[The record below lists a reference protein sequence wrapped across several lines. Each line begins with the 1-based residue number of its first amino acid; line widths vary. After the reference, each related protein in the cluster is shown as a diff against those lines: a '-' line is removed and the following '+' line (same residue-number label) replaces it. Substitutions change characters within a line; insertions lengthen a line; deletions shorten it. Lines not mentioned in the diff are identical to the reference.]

1 MTVWDSEPA
10 PIREPG
16 VDVVVVNY
24 RTPDD
29 LRGFIKSFAAVQFE
43 VPATLFVVNVEPLE
57 ADADAVDEA
66 LEDVVV
72 PVGYAL
78 CPTNIGYA
86 KACNQAATAI
96 AGFNRPRRTLAFF
109 NADTRLAPGVLDH
122 CHWTLHQND
131 DWGIIGPKQV
141 NDAGEITHAGV
152 FGTNKRPLLRGWK
165 EPDAGQ
171 YDEIR
176 DDAVSVSGSAYFV
189 KRSCWDELSACP
201 TYKEIAPEAL
211 GAFLPTQHYY
221 EETWCSYHAREHG
234 WKVVY
239 DGEVSMIHRWHQA
252 SPVGG
257 VAEKKHMPASRIMF
271 RDACD
276 RHGIERD

>member
-1 MTVWDSEPA
+1 MFDTIPTPKRD
-10 PIREPG
+10 PG

-29 LRGFIKSFAAVQFE
+29 LRGFVDSFVKVQFE
-43 VPATLFVVNVEPLE
+43 VPATLFVVNVDPQKEDAE
-57 ADADAVDEA
+57 AADDS
-66 LEDVVV
+66 LDGVVV

-86 KACNQAATAI
+86 RACNSAAQAIESYHT
-96 AGFNRPRRTLAFF
+96 PRRTIAFF
-109 NADTRLAPGVLDH
+109 NADTRLEAGVLDH
-122 CHWTLHQND
+122 CHWTLHQED
-131 DWGIIGPKQV
+131 DYGIIGPKQV
-141 NDAGEITHAGV
+141 NEEGLITHAGI
-152 FGTNKRPLLRGWK
+152 FGSNKHPELRGWK
-165 EPDAGQ
+165 HDDMGQ
-171 YDEIR
+171 YDESR

-189 KRSCWDELSACP
+189 KRDCWDEMATCD
-201 TYKEIAPEAL
+201 TYKSIVPDAI

-221 EETWCSYHAREHG
+221 EETWLSYHAREHG

-239 DGEVSMIHRWHQA
+239 DGEVSMIHRWHKA

-257 VAEKKHMPASRIMF
+257 VAEKKYMPQSRVMF

>member
-1 MTVWDSEPA
+1 MFDESPTLQRD
-10 PIREPG
+10 PG

-29 LRGFIKSFAAVQFE
+29 LRGFVKSFVDVQFE
-43 VPATLFVVNVEPLE
+43 VPATLFVVNVDPKKEDAE
-57 ADADAVDEA
+57 AADDC
-66 LEDVVV
+66 LEDVIV
-72 PVGYAL
+72 PIGYAL

-86 KACNQAATAI
+86 RACNSAAQAIETYH
-96 AGFNRPRRTLAFF
+96 RPRRTIAFF
-109 NADTRLAPGVLDH
+109 NADTRLVPGVLDH
-122 CHWTLHQND
+122 CHWTLHQED
-131 DWGIIGPKQV
+131 DYGIIGPKQV
-141 NDAGEITHAGV
+141 NEEGLITHAGI
-152 FGTNKRPLLRGWK
+152 FGSNRHPELRGWK
-165 EPDAGQ
+165 HDDMGQ

-176 DDAVSVSGSAYFV
+176 DDAVSVAGSAYFI
-189 KRSCWDELSACP
+189 KRDCWDELLACEK
-201 TYKEIAPEAL
+201 YREVAPDAI

-239 DGEVSMIHRWHQA
+239 DGDVTMIHRWHQA

-257 VAEKKHMPASRIMF
+257 VAEKKYMPQSRTMF